1 MINLFVALVLLL
13 LSNLF
18 TLVFT
23 IKSERKKAKITY
35 DYYCGFYEQNKK
47 LFEDNERA
55 KFVIEMKDARIKQ
68 LEKEIE
74 KFERDSHE

>member
-1 MINLFVALVLLL
+1 MINIYVTLILLL

-47 LFEDNERA
+47 LFTENALAKMTLQLKEKRIEELKKENERL
-55 KFVIEMKDARIKQ
+55 KGGIIK
-68 LEKEIE
+68 
-74 KFERDSHE
+74 